1 MFKSI
6 TAQSVTAI
14 AATAL
19 LAAILVTGLAVF
31 LNFIVPEAKAESQV
45 KGALHQSHAK
55 GNRLPAL
62 MTGAACSQSGWP
74 HYEQSCQFDSRRPVN
89 ETRMVR
95 IIALR

>member
-19 LAAILVTGLAVF
+19 LAATLVAGIAIF
-31 LNFIVPEAKAESQV
+31 LNYIVPEAKAESQV
-45 KGALHQSHAK
+45 KATLHQPHAK
-55 GNRLPAL
+55 GDRLPAL

-74 HYEQSCQFDSRRPVN
+74 RYEQNCQFDFRRPAN
-89 ETRMVR
+89 EARMVR

>member
-19 LAAILVTGLAVF
+19 LAATLVLGIAVF
-31 LNFIVPEAKAESQV
+31 LNFIVPEAKAESPIT
-45 KGALHQSHAK
+45 GTLHQSHAK
-55 GNRLPAL
+55 GDRLPVL
-62 MTGAACSQSGWP
+62 VTGAACSKSGWP
-74 HYEQSCQFDSRRPVN
+74 HYEQNCQFDSRRSPA

-95 IIALR
+95 VIALR